1 LRFLRTMKNIR
12 IELKLTAI
20 VYAGDDVGEEKLPD
34 TREPDAVE
42 CITLATVRPQRSSLS
57 ISAHDVAGGLLA
69 QMLANTA
76 PVIGSRLNHTLRKK
90 GL

>member
-1 LRFLRTMKNIR
+1 MKNIR
-12 IELKLTAI
+12 IELKITAI

-42 CITLATVRPQRSSLS
+42 CINLATVRPILGG
-57 ISAHDVAGGLLA
+57 ICGGSAHDVAGGLLA

-76 PVIGSRLNHTLRKK
+76 PVVGSQLNHTLRKK

>member
-1 LRFLRTMKNIR
+1 MKNIR
-12 IELKLTAI
+12 IELKITAI
-20 VYAGDDVGEEKLPD
+20 VYTGEDVREDGEKLPD

-42 CITLATVRPQRSSLS
+42 SFTIATVRPIPSGM
-57 ISAHDVAGGLLA
+57 IHGNAHDVAGGLFA

-76 PVIGSRLNHTLRKK
+76 PVMGPRINHTLRKK